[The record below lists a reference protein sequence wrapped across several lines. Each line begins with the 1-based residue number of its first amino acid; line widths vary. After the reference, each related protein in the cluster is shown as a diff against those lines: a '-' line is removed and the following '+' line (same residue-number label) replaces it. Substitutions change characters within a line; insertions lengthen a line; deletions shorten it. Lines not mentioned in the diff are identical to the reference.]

1 MTKPIKNNTEYIKYN
16 NKQKNKYS
24 DPKTEEY
31 TLQRKNIVELQ
42 HINVTGLWKAVEQQ
56 QASQAVSTSKAL
68 FSSKTP
74 KPLTSHLAS

>member
-1 MTKPIKNNTEYIKYN
+1 M
-16 NKQKNKYS
+16 KNKYS

-31 TLQRKNIVELQ
+31 TQRKNIVEPKRV
-42 HINVTGLWKAVEQQ
+42 NVAGLWKAVEQQ